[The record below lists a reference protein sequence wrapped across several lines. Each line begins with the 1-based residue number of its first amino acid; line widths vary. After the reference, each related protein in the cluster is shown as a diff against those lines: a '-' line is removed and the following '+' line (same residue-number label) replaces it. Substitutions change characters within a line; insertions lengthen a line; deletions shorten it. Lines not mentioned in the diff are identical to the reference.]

1 MPLKVLFLTQGN
13 HSRPSS
19 RYRVYQLL
27 QALRHRDIIP
37 TILPRR
43 EAWRVRPADADVI
56 FVQKGILPG
65 LTSWWEEHFARRKP
79 VVFDLD
85 DAIWLPRRGGNP
97 LLRALHREAAV
108 QRVLRCATAVIAGN
122 SYLAG
127 YARRFNE
134 HVTVVPSAIDLAR
147 YPATP
152 PAGSRCK
159 IGWIGSRTTL
169 PYLKPLGPVF
179 RQLGVTPLIIAA
191 GDPRQL
197 GFPVEFRLWSLEREV
212 DDLRELGIGVAP
224 LPDEPWERGKCGVK
238 ILQYMA
244 CGIPVVASP
253 VGVQRDLVQDGV
265 TGFLAETESQWCE
278 RLKQLLAN
286 PDLRAR
292 MGAAGRRRVEAE
304 FNVEVAAAKV
314 AEVLHSVVKAR

>member
-1 MPLKVLFLTQGN
+1 MTVLFLTQGTETL
-13 HSRPSS
+13 PSP

-27 QALRHRDIIP
+27 PGLRARGITA

-43 EAWRVRPADADVI
+43 EVWRARAGDADVI

-65 LTSWWEEHFARRKP
+65 LTAFWEERLARRKP

-85 DAIWLPRRGGNP
+85 DAIWLPRRGGNT

-108 QRVLRCATAVIAGN
+108 QRVLRCAAAVIAGN
-122 SYLAG
+122 SYLAE
-127 YARRFNE
+127 YARRFNT
-134 HVTVVPSAIDLAR
+134 HVTIVPSTIDLGR
-147 YPATP
+147 YRGAPAANSP
-152 PAGSRCK
+152 CK
-159 IGWIGSRTTL
+159 VGWIGSRTTL

-179 RQLGVTPLIIAA
+179 RQLGVTPLVIAA

-197 GFPVEFRLWSLEREV
+197 GFPVEFRSWDLEREV
-212 DDLRELGIGVAP
+212 EDLRAIGIGIAP

-278 RLKQLLAN
+278 RLRDLLAN

-304 FNVEVAAAKV
+304 FSVETAAGKV
-314 AEVLHSVVKAR
+314 AEVLHSVVKAAR